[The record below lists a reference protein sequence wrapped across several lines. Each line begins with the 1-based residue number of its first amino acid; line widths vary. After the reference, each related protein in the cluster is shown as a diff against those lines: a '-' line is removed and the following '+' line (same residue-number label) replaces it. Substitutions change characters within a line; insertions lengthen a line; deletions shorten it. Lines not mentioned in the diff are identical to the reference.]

1 MMDASRRE
9 FVADTG
15 IPRGGAASR
24 VGGRGRGRGFRRAG
38 LLLLLGLAGWS
49 CPSGNGVVVVP
60 PPPDVPESTGPEMM
74 SAAVSASAWP
84 EADSLFRKEP
94 AWLGGDIAS
103 TVDLGGDRTLWLFGD
118 SFIATSDSMI
128 RTEAAV
134 VRNTIALQTGRDPS
148 NASIDFFWRRGRA
161 GPRAF
166 IRDEGEAWF
175 WPLHGVRQGDSLTLF
190 YRRMAPQRG
199 GSAGAAEAVGW
210 IALRIG
216 GLDAA
221 LPEWDPAEVG
231 TFESGFP
238 VVVGVSVL
246 VHDGHVYA
254 YAVEDPGDHDA
265 YLVRWTEEAFTAGNL
280 AAAQWWN
287 GPSAGWV
294 DPTALTGPPAPVFTG
309 AQTEF
314 SVSWSEE
321 VRGFVEVQDGLGT
334 AATVAARFSP
344 TPEGPWSELK
354 DVFRPPESDQ
364 AGLLV
369 YGAKA
374 HAELTGAHLLATYL
388 ADSQDFTTSLMDS
401 SLLYPRF
408 VRLTFGSAGPVA
420 EGASPEA
427 AGPAPGS
434 P

>member
-1 MMDASRRE
+1 
-9 FVADTG
+9 
-15 IPRGGAASR
+15 
-24 VGGRGRGRGFRRAG
+24 
-38 LLLLLGLAGWS
+38 
-49 CPSGNGVVVVP
+49 VVVP
-60 PPPDVPESTGPEMM
+60 PPSDAAESTRPETI
-74 SAAVSASAWP
+74 SAAVSARAWP

-103 TVDLGGDRTLWLFGD
+103 SVDLGGDRTLWLFGD

-134 VRNTIALQTGRDPS
+134 VHNTVARQTGRDPS
-148 NASIDFFWRRGRA
+148 SATIDFFWRRGRS

-166 IRDEGEAWF
+166 IRDEGDAWF
-175 WPLHGVRQGDSLTLF
+175 WPLHGVRLGDSLTLF
-190 YRRMAPQRG
+190 YRRMAPQRDAPA
-199 GSAGAAEAVGW
+199 GSSAAVGW
-210 IALRIG
+210 IALRVS

-221 LPEWDPAEVG
+221 LNEWEPEAVG

-246 VHDGHVYA
+246 VHEGHVYA

-265 YLVRWTEEAFTAGNL
+265 YLVRWTEEAFTLGNL

-287 GPSAGWV
+287 GPDAGWV

-314 SVSWSEE
+314 SVSWSAD
-321 VRGFVEVQDGLGT
+321 VGGFVEVQDGLGT
-334 AATVAARFSP
+334 PTSMAARFSP

-364 AGLLV
+364 PGLLV

-388 ADSQDFTTSLMDS
+388 ADSQDFTTSLIDS
-401 SLLYPRF
+401 SMRYPRF
-408 VRLTFGSAGPVA
+408 VRLTFGSAGRVA
-420 EGASPEA
+420 EGASPEVAGSVPA
-427 AGPAPGS
+427 AP
-434 P
+434 